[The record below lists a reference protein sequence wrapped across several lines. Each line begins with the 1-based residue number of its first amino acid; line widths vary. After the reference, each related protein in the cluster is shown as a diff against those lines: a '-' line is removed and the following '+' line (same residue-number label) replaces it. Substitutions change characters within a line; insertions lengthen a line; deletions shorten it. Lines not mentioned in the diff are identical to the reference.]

1 MNIKRF
7 IAVFKARNLEFWRDK
22 SSLAWN
28 FIFPVL
34 LVAGFAVVFG
44 NDNKAEY
51 KIGVLQQAAVI
62 DNTTHPFLQTRY
74 IEFVPYMQADTALKK
89 LQHHQLDLLVDLST
103 RQYWLNDSSSKGYL
117 AEKLLLQLEPTASK
131 ATVSGRQIRYVD
143 WALPGIL
150 GMNMMFSCLFGVG
163 YVLVRYRKNSVLKR
177 LQATPLTALEFI
189 SAQVLSRLGIVL
201 FIATSIYVGCDLLF
215 DFVMLGSYLDLI
227 FVAVLGAMAMI
238 SLGLLIASRSRS
250 EELTG
255 GLLNMAS
262 WPMMILSGVWFSLEG
277 APKAV
282 QWFADILP
290 LTHLVSAARAIMTDG
305 ATLSELIYPISV
317 LVVMIVGF
325 LSVAAMLFRWQGD
338 GR

>member
-1 MNIKRF
+1 MNLKRF
-7 IAVFKARNLEFWRDK
+7 LAVFKARNLEFWRDK

-44 NDNKAEY
+44 NGNKAEF
-51 KIGVLQQAAVI
+51 KIGVLQTAPVIAA
-62 DNTTHPFLQTRY
+62 TTHPFLQTRY
-74 IEFVPYMQADTALKK
+74 LEFVPYVDSDTALKK
-89 LQHHQLDLLVDLST
+89 LQHHQLDLLVDLT
-103 RQYWLNDSSSKGYL
+103 AKQYWLNDSSAKGYL
-117 AEKLLLQLEPTASK
+117 AEKLFLQLEPEAIK
-131 ATVSGRQIRYVD
+131 ATVTGRQIRYVD

-201 FIATSIYVGCDLLF
+201 FIAASIYLGCDLLF
-215 DFVMLGSYLDLI
+215 DFVMLGSYFDLLLVTI
-227 FVAVLGAMAMI
+227 LGAMAMI

-290 LTHLVSAARAIMTDG
+290 LTHLVAAARAIMTDG
-305 ATLSELIYPISV
+305 ATLSQLTYPLSV
-317 LVVMIVGF
+317 MVGMIVVF
-325 LSVAAMLFRWQGD
+325 LAVAALLFRWQGD

>member
-7 IAVFKARNLEFWRDK
+7 LAVFKARNLEFWRDK

-34 LVAGFAVVFG
+34 LVAGFAVVFSNG
-44 NDNKAEY
+44 NKAEF
-51 KIGVLQQAAVI
+51 KIGVLQTAAQI
-62 DNTTHPFLQTRY
+62 EPASHPFLQTRY
-74 IEFVPYMQADTALKK
+74 LEFVPYSQSAAALKK
-89 LQHHQLDLLVDLST
+89 LQHHQLDLLVDLAAK
-103 RQYWLNDSSSKGYL
+103 QYWLNDSSAKGYL
-117 AEKLLLQLEPTASK
+117 AEKLFLQLSPDAKK

-163 YVLVRYRKNSVLKR
+163 YVLVRYRKSSVLKR

-201 FIATSIYVGCDLLF
+201 FIAASIYMGCDLLF
-215 DFVMLGSYLDLI
+215 DFVMLGSYLDLLL
-227 FVAVLGAMAMI
+227 VTVLGAIAMI

-277 APKAV
+277 APKAL
-282 QWFADILP
+282 QMFADILP
-290 LTHLVSAARAIMTDG
+290 LTHLVFAARAIMTDG
-305 ATLSELIYPISV
+305 ATLSELMYPIAMM
-317 LVVMIVGF
+317 LVMSGLF
-325 LSVAAMLFRWQGD
+325 LSIAAMLFRWQGD

>member
-1 MNIKRF
+1 MNVKRF
-7 IAVFKARNLEFWRDK
+7 FAVFKARNLEFWRDK

-62 DNTTHPFLQTRY
+62 DNMTHPFLQTRY
-74 IEFVPYMQADTALKK
+74 IEFVPYVQADTALKK

-305 ATLSELIYPISV
+305 ATLSELMYPIAV
-317 LVVMIVGF
+317 LMAMIVGF
-325 LSVAAMLFRWQGD
+325 LSVAAILFRWQGD

>member
-1 MNIKRF
+1 
-7 IAVFKARNLEFWRDK
+7 V
-22 SSLAWN
+22 
-28 FIFPVL
+28 
-34 LVAGFAVVFG
+34 
-44 NDNKAEY
+44 
-51 KIGVLQQAAVI
+51 
-62 DNTTHPFLQTRY
+62 
-74 IEFVPYMQADTALKK
+74 
-89 LQHHQLDLLVDLST
+89 
-103 RQYWLNDSSSKGYL
+103 
-117 AEKLLLQLEPTASK
+117 K
-131 ATVSGRQIRYVD
+131 ATVTGRQIRYVD

-201 FIATSIYVGCDLLF
+201 FIASSIYVGCDFLF
-215 DFVMLGSYLDLI
+215 DFVMLGSYFDLI
-227 FVAVLGAMAMI
+227 VVTVLGAMAMI

-282 QWFADILP
+282 QWLADLLP
-290 LTHLVSAARAIMTDG
+290 LTHLVAAARAIMTDG
-305 ATLSELIYPISV
+305 ATLSQLWYPMTV
-317 LVVMIVGF
+317 MTGMIVGF
-325 LSVAAMLFRWQGD
+325 LSLAAMLFRWQGD

>member
-1 MNIKRF
+1 MNLKRF
-7 IAVFKARNLEFWRDK
+7 LAVFKARNLEFWRDK

-44 NDNKAEY
+44 NENKAEF
-51 KIGVLQQAAVI
+51 KVGVLQAADSI
-62 DNTTHPFLQTRY
+62 DVKTHPFLQTRY
-74 IEFVPYMQADTALKK
+74 LEFVPYKQAETALKK
-89 LQHHQLDLLVDLST
+89 LQHHQLDLLVDLSAK
-103 RQYWLNDSSSKGYL
+103 QYWLNDSSAKGYL
-117 AEKLLLQLEPTASK
+117 AEKLFLQLEPTAVK
-131 ATVSGRQIRYVD
+131 ATVTGRQIRYVD

-201 FIATSIYVGCDLLF
+201 FIAGSIYVGCDLLF
-215 DFVMLGSYLDLI
+215 DFVMLGSYLDLLL
-227 FVAVLGAMAMI
+227 VTVLGAMAMI

-250 EELTG
+250 EELVG

-277 APKAV
+277 APQAL

-290 LTHLVSAARAIMTDG
+290 LTHLVAAARAIMTDG
-305 ATLSELIYPISV
+305 ATLAQLTYPIAV
-317 LVVMIVGF
+317 MVGMIVVF

>member
-1 MNIKRF
+1 MNLKRF
-7 IAVFKARNLEFWRDK
+7 FAVFKARNLEFWRDK

-44 NDNKAEY
+44 NGNKAEY
-51 KIGVLQQAAVI
+51 KIGVLQATATI
-62 DNTTHPFLQTRY
+62 DHSTHPFLQTRY
-74 IEFVPYMQADTALKK
+74 LEFVPYVAKEQALKK
-89 LQHHQLDLLVDLST
+89 LQHHQLDLLVDLT
-103 RQYWLNDSSSKGYL
+103 AKHYWLNDSSAKGYL
-117 AEKLLLQLEPTASK
+117 AEKLLLQQEPAAQK
-131 ATVSGRQIRYVD
+131 ETVTGRQIRYVD

-215 DFVMLGSYLDLI
+215 DFVMLGSYLDLLI
-227 FVAVLGAMAMI
+227 VTVIGAMAMI

-262 WPMMILSGVWFSLEG
+262 WPMMIFSGVWFSLEG
-277 APKAV
+277 APQAV
-282 QWFADILP
+282 QWVADVLP
-290 LTHLVSAARAIMTDG
+290 LTHLVAAARAIMTDG
-305 ATLSELIYPISV
+305 ATLSQLGYPLSV
-317 LVVMIVGF
+317 LTGMIVLF

>member
-1 MNIKRF
+1 MNFKRF
-7 IAVFKARNLEFWRDK
+7 FAVLIARNLEFWRDK

-44 NDNKAEY
+44 DNNKAEF
-51 KIGVLQQAAVI
+51 KIGVLQPELQI
-62 DNTTHPFLQTRY
+62 TISQHPFLQTRY
-74 IEFVPYMQADTALKK
+74 LEFVPYQSEAVALRK
-89 LQHHQLDLLVDLST
+89 LQHHQLDLLIDLPAG
-103 RQYWLNDSSSKGYL
+103 RYWLNDSSPKGYL
-117 AEKLLLQLEPTASK
+117 AEKLLLQLEPHAKK
-131 ATVSGRQIRYVD
+131 ATVSGQQIRYVD

-189 SAQVLSRLGIVL
+189 AAQVVSRLVIVL
-201 FIATSIYVGCDLLF
+201 VIASSIYLGCNWLF
-215 DFVMLGSYLDLI
+215 DFVMLGSYLDLLLVTV
-227 FVAVLGAMAMI
+227 FGAMAMI

-277 APKAV
+277 GPPAL
-282 QWFADILP
+282 QWFADLLP
-290 LTHLVSAARAIMTDG
+290 LTHLVAAARAIMTDG
-305 ATLSELIYPISV
+305 AGLAELVYPLSV
-317 LVVMIVGF
+317 LTGMIGLF
-325 LSVAAMLFRWQGD
+325 LSAAALLFRWQGD

>member
-1 MNIKRF
+1 MQFRRF

-34 LVAGFAVVFG
+34 LVAGFAVMFG
-44 NDNKAEY
+44 NDNKAEF
-51 KIGVLQQAAVI
+51 KVGVLQNHSVLDKNAQ
-62 DNTTHPFLQTRY
+62 PFLQTRY
-74 IEFVPYMQADTALKK
+74 LEFVVYQQQQPALKK
-89 LQHHQLDLLVDLST
+89 LQHHQLDLLVDFAHN
-103 RQYWLNDSSSKGYL
+103 RYWLNDNSAKGYL
-117 AEKLLLQLEPTASK
+117 AEKLLLQSLPSAQKE
-131 ATVSGRQIRYVD
+131 TVTGRNIRYVD

-177 LQATPLTALEFI
+177 LQATPLTPFEFV

-201 FIATSIYVGCDLLF
+201 VVAIAIYVGCDLLF
-215 DFVMLGSYLDLI
+215 DFMMLGSYVDLLL
-227 FVAVLGAMAMI
+227 VTVLGAMAMI
-238 SLGLLIASRSRS
+238 SLGLLIACRSRS

-255 GLLNMAS
+255 GMLNMAS

-277 APKAV
+277 APKV
-282 QWFADILP
+282 LQLLADILP
-290 LTHLVSAARAIMTDG
+290 LTHLVAAARAIMTDG
-305 ATLSELIYPISV
+305 ATLSELHYPLGILSLMTV
-317 LVVMIVGF
+317 LF
-325 LSVAAMLFRWQGD
+325 LSLSAWLFRWQGD

>member
-1 MNIKRF
+1 MNLKRF
-7 IAVFKARNLEFWRDK
+7 LAVFKARNLEFWRDK

-51 KIGVLQQAAVI
+51 KIGVLQQTPAI
-62 DNTTHPFLQTRY
+62 DSTSHAFLQTRY
-74 IEFVPYMQADTALKK
+74 LEFVPYQQQEIALKK
-89 LQHHQLDLLVDLST
+89 LQHHQLDLLVDLQLG
-103 RQYWLNDSSSKGYL
+103 QYWLNDSSAKGYL
-117 AEKLLLQLEPTASK
+117 AEKLFLQTEPSAVK
-131 ATVSGRQIRYVD
+131 ATVTGRQIRYVD

-201 FIATSIYVGCDLLF
+201 VIAVSIYTGCDLLF
-215 DFVMLGSYLDLI
+215 DFVMLGSYLDLLVVTI
-227 FVAVLGAMAMI
+227 LGAMAMI

-277 APKAV
+277 APQAV
-282 QWFADILP
+282 RWFADLLP
-290 LTHLVSAARAIMTDG
+290 LTHLVAAARAVMTDG
-305 ATLSELIYPISV
+305 ATLSQLSYPIT
-317 LVVMIVGF
+317 VMLAMVVGF
-325 LSVAAMLFRWQGD
+325 LAVAALLFRWQGD

>member
-1 MNIKRF
+1 MNVKRF
-7 IAVFKARNLEFWRDK
+7 LAVFKARNLEFWRDK

-34 LVAGFAVVFG
+34 LVVGFAVVFG

-51 KIGVLQQAAVI
+51 KIGVLQSASVI
-62 DNTTHPFLQTRY
+62 DSTAHPFLQTRY
-74 IEFVPYMQADTALKK
+74 LEFVPYAQTDTALQK
-89 LQHHQLDLLVDLST
+89 LQHHQLDLLIDLT
-103 RQYWLNDSSSKGYL
+103 AKQYWLNDSSAKGYL
-117 AEKLLLQLEPTASK
+117 AEKLFLQLEPTAVK
-131 ATVSGRQIRYVD
+131 ATVTGRQIRYVD

-201 FIATSIYVGCDLLF
+201 FIASSIYVGCDFLF
-215 DFVMLGSYLDLI
+215 DFVMLGSYFDLM
-227 FVAVLGAMAMI
+227 VVTVLGAMAMI

-282 QWFADILP
+282 QWFADLLP
-290 LTHLVSAARAIMTDG
+290 LTHLVAAARAIMTDG
-305 ATLSELIYPISV
+305 ATLSELLYPLSV
-317 LVVMIVGF
+317 LIAMIVGF
-325 LSVAAMLFRWQGD
+325 LSIAAMLFRWQGD

>member
-1 MNIKRF
+1 MNIRRF
-7 IAVFKARNLEFWRDK
+7 LAVFTARNLEFWRDK
-22 SSLAWN
+22 SSLSWN
-28 FIFPVL
+28 IIFPVL

-44 NDNKAEY
+44 NDNKAEF
-51 KIGVLQQAAVI
+51 KIGVVQAQQQI
-62 DNTTHPFLQTRY
+62 DSRSQPFLQTRY
-74 IEFVPYMQADTALKK
+74 LEFVPYAMPEPALRK
-89 LQHHQLDLLVDLST
+89 LQHHQLDLLIDFQQQ
-103 RQYWLNDSSSKGYL
+103 QYWLNEQSAKGYL
-117 AEKLLLQLEPTASK
+117 AEKLLLQASPAMQK
-131 ATVSGRQIRYVD
+131 TLVQGKQIRYVD

-189 SAQVLSRLGIVL
+189 SAQVVSRLLIVL
-201 FIATSIYVGCDLLF
+201 VIATVIYTGCDLLF
-215 DFVMLGSYLDLI
+215 DFVMLGSYFDLI
-227 FVAVLGAMAMI
+227 LVAILGAMAMI

-277 APKAV
+277 APPAI
-282 QWFADILP
+282 QWVADVFP
-290 LTHLVSAARAIMTDG
+290 LTHLVAAARAIMTDG
-305 ATLSELIYPISV
+305 ATFTDLSYPLLMLSGMT
-317 LVVMIVGF
+317 LCF
-325 LSVAAMLFRWQGD
+325 LFVAAFLFRWQGD

>member
-1 MNIKRF
+1 MNLKRF
-7 IAVFKARNLEFWRDK
+7 LAVLKARNLEFWRDK

-44 NDNKAEY
+44 NGNKAEF
-51 KIGVLQQAAVI
+51 KIGVLQAAPVI
-62 DNTTHPFLQTRY
+62 ESTTHPFLQTRY
-74 IEFVPYMQADTALKK
+74 LEFVPYAQTETALKK
-89 LQHHQLDLLVDLST
+89 LQHHQLDLLVDLSA
-103 RQYWLNDSSSKGYL
+103 RQYWLNESSAKGYL
-117 AEKLLLQLEPTASK
+117 AEKLFLQLEPDAK
-131 ATVSGRQIRYVD
+131 KETVNGRQIRYVD

-163 YVLVRYRKNSVLKR
+163 YVLVRYRKSSVLKR

-189 SAQVLSRLGIVL
+189 SAQVISRLGIVL
-201 FIATSIYVGCDLLF
+201 FIATSIYIGCNWLF
-215 DFVMLGSYLDLI
+215 DFVMLGSYLDLLL
-227 FVAVLGAMAMI
+227 VTVLGAIAMI

-277 APKAV
+277 APKALQFV
-282 QWFADILP
+282 ADLLP

-305 ATLSELIYPISV
+305 AALSQLTYPITV
-317 LVVMIVGF
+317 MVAMIVIF
-325 LSVAAMLFRWQGD
+325 LSIAAMLFRWQGD

>member
-1 MNIKRF
+1 
-7 IAVFKARNLEFWRDK
+7 
-22 SSLAWN
+22 
-28 FIFPVL
+28 VL

-44 NDNKAEY
+44 NENKAEY
-51 KIGVLQQAAVI
+51 KIGVIQQAAVI
-62 DNTTHPFLQTRY
+62 DNAAHPFLQTRY
-74 IEFVPYMQADTALKK
+74 LEFVPYSQAETALKK

-117 AEKLLLQLEPTASK
+117 AEKLFLQLEPTALK

-215 DFVMLGSYLDLI
+215 DFVMLGSYLDLML
-227 FVAVLGAMAMI
+227 VTVLGAMAMI

-305 ATLSELIYPISV
+305 ATLSELMYPLSV
-317 LVVMIVGF
+317 LIAMIVGF
-325 LSVAAMLFRWQGD
+325 LSIAAMLFRWQGD